1 MISEFDAFMSA
12 GLTEAAQVIGT
23 VSFTVQGTSY
33 RNAGILDAF
42 TSSRELEIG
51 GFVGNFDATVLCLR
65 KKFTE
70 TSGTPLERTLDGKLL
85 VIDSR
90 TFRIA
95 RVEMDESSV
104 TFGLVHHQ

>member
-1 MISEFDAFMSA
+1 MISEFDSFMSA
-12 GLTEAAQVIGT
+12 GLVEASKVIGQ
-23 VSFTVQGTSY
+23 VSFTVQGTTY
-33 RNAGILDAF
+33 RNAGILDQF

-51 GFVGNFDATVLCLR
+51 GFSGNFDATILCLR
-65 KKFTE
+65 SKFQE

>member
-12 GLTEAAQVIGT
+12 GLTESSKVIGQ

-51 GFVGNFDATVLCLR
+51 GFIGNFDATILCLR
-65 KKFTE
+65 SKFTE
-70 TSGTPLERTLDGKLL
+70 VSGTPLERSLDGKLL

-90 TFRIA
+90 TFKIKS
-95 RVEMDESSV
+95 VEMDETSV
-104 TFGLVHHQ
+104 TFGLVHHK